1 MRGFETMTFVETVI
15 SQLKH
20 GQNPAK
26 DEIGNKPMGKTLS
39 VDLNALRIAGY
50 MPEAESDRV
59 LANQYR
65 QIKGRLIRNAFPRV
79 TPSIPAAGAVKRSI
93 IMVTSA
99 LPGDGKTFTS
109 INLALSMARER
120 DVSVLLVDA
129 DVLKP
134 HVSRIF
140 GVDEE
145 QGLTNAL
152 VDHSTS
158 AESLILPTNIRGFSI
173 LPAGPL
179 VENASEL
186 INSERMRQ
194 TLDGLCQ
201 AEPRRIVLLDSPPLL
216 ITAESRTLLGL
227 AGQVVLVV
235 REGVTPRQ
243 AMIDAITLFDEKQ
256 VGGIVLNDARVA
268 GMQGYYGYGSYGTY
282 GDGNSPKS

>member
-1 MRGFETMTFVETVI
+1 MTFVETVM

-20 GQNPAK
+20 SRDTDKN
-26 DEIGNKPMGKTLS
+26 EIGDAPMGKSLTL
-39 VDLNALRIAGY
+39 DFNALRVAGY

-59 LANQYR
+59 FATQYR

-79 TPSIPAAGAVKRSI
+79 PPIAPVPVRRSI

-109 INLALSMARER
+109 INLAMSLARER
-120 DVSVLLVDA
+120 DMSVLLVDA
-129 DVLKP
+129 DLLKP

-140 GVDEE
+140 GIDEDP
-145 QGLTNAL
+145 GLTTSL
-152 VDHSTS
+152 MDHSLS
-158 AESLILPTNIRGFSI
+158 VESLIYSTNIRGLSI
-173 LPAGPL
+173 LPAGPP
-179 VENASEL
+179 VEHAAEL
-186 INSERMRQ
+186 MNSERMRL

-201 AEPRRIVLLDSPPLL
+201 TNPRRIVLLDSPPLL
-216 ITAESRTLLGL
+216 ITSESRTLLSL

-256 VGGIVLNDARVA
+256 VGGIVLNDARGA
-268 GMQGYYGYGSYGTY
+268 GMQGYYGYGSYGKY
-282 GDGNSPKS
+282 GDDNSPKS

>member
-1 MRGFETMTFVETVI
+1 MTFVETVI
-15 SQLKH
+15 AQLKQSREP
-20 GQNPAK
+20 GERGVG
-26 DEIGNKPMGKTLS
+26 DEVSTGRMLT
-39 VDLNALRIAGY
+39 VDVNALRLAGY

-79 TPSIPAAGAVKRSI
+79 PPVGAIRRSV

-109 INLALSMARER
+109 INLGQSLARER
-120 DVSVLLVDA
+120 DLSVLLVDA
-129 DVLKP
+129 DLLKP

-145 QGLTNAL
+145 PGLTTL
-152 VDHSTS
+152 LTDHSLS
-158 AESLILPTNIRGFSI
+158 AESLILSTNIRGFSL

-179 VENASEL
+179 VEHAAEL
-186 INSERMRQ
+186 MNSERMRQ
-194 TLDGLCQ
+194 TLDALCQ
-201 AEPRRIVLLDSPPLL
+201 ANPRRIVLLDSPPLL
-216 ITAESRTLLGL
+216 LTSESRTLLNL

-243 AMIDAITLFDEKQ
+243 AMVDAITLFDEHQ
-256 VGGIVLNDARVA
+256 VGGIVLNDARVGA
-268 GMQGYYGYGSYGTY
+268 MQGYFYGAYGTY
-282 GDGNSPKS
+282 GDDSSPKS

>member
-1 MRGFETMTFVETVI
+1 MTFVETVF
-15 SQLKH
+15 SRLK
-20 GQNPAK
+20 QSRDT
-26 DEIGNKPMGKTLS
+26 DENETRDAHMGKSLTVNIDS
-39 VDLNALRIAGY
+39 LRLAGY
-50 MPEAESDRV
+50 MPEVQADRV

-79 TPSIPAAGAVKRSI
+79 PLAVATAVKRSI

-109 INLALSMARER
+109 INLGMSLARER

-129 DVLKP
+129 DLLKP
-134 HVSRIF
+134 HVSSIF
-140 GVDEE
+140 GVDEQ

-152 VDHSTS
+152 ADHSLS

-173 LPAGPL
+173 LPAGPP
-179 VENASEL
+179 VDNAAEL
-186 INSERMRQ
+186 INSDRMRS
-194 TLDGLCQ
+194 TLDELYQ
-201 AEPRRIVLLDSPPLL
+201 NNPRRIVLLDSPPLL
-216 ITAESRTLLGL
+216 LTSESKTLLNL

-256 VGGIVLNDARVA
+256 VGGIVLNDARGA
-268 GMQGYYGYGSYGTY
+268 AMQGYYEYGSYGTY
-282 GDGNSPKS
+282 GDANAPKS

>member
-1 MRGFETMTFVETVI
+1 MTFVESVI
-15 SQLKH
+15 SVLKQAQTP
-20 GQNPAK
+20 GK
-26 DEIGNKPMGKTLS
+26 DEVGNGLMGKKLS

-50 MPEAESDRV
+50 MPETETERV

-79 TPSIPAAGAVKRSI
+79 APAIAATGTVKRSI

-145 QGLTNAL
+145 QGLTNSL
-152 VDHSTS
+152 VDHSLS
-158 AESLILPTNIRGFSI
+158 VESLIMSTNIRGFSV
-173 LPAGPL
+173 LPAGPP

-201 AEPRRIVLLDSPPLL
+201 ADPRRIVLLDSPPLL
-216 ITAESRTLLGL
+216 ITAESRTLLSL

-268 GMQGYYGYGSYGTY
+268 AMQGYYGYGVYGSYG
-282 GDGNSPKS
+282 DDSSPKS